1 MKNMICI
8 VCPKGCHLSVDD
20 SDKSNLRVSGNACPR
35 GKEYAIEELTAP
47 KRMVTSTVVISG
59 ALHDRLPVK
68 TAAPIPKGLI
78 FEAVR
83 ALDGVRVSAPV
94 KVGDVI
100 VENVCG
106 TGVDI
111 IAARSM

>member
-20 SDKSNLRVSGNACPR
+20 SDKNNLRVSGNACPR
-35 GKEYAIEELTAP
+35 GGNYAIEELTAP

-68 TAAPIPKGLI
+68 TAAPVPKELV
-78 FEAVR
+78 FDVVR
-83 ALDGVRVSAPV
+83 ALDHVRVEAPV
-94 KVGDVI
+94 SVGQVI

-111 IAARSM
+111 VAARTM